1 LRDNEKIEITGRP
14 GIFLVNFL
22 QGFRRDFPLLLLFS
36 FSFSLFFSFL
46 MLDLNR
52 PSLPSSLLFGAEII
66 NRPVHYRFEWSAKD
80 AAAAVFYHE
89 KE

>member
-1 LRDNEKIEITGRP
+1 
-14 GIFLVNFL
+14 
-22 QGFRRDFPLLLLFS
+22 
-36 FSFSLFFSFL
+36 

-80 AAAAVFYHE
+80 AAAAVVYQKKN
-89 KE
+89 KEREARERQRERKRRKRDSRFQEMSAQMNSLDGARCKRRLPALR